1 MLRRNSIVFHL
12 MGRNRLFN
20 KAKEKVMDGKGFKVI
35 GTIMVVIG
43 VASLG
48 LLGLVFW
55 AVVKIINHFF

>member
-1 MLRRNSIVFHL
+1 
-12 MGRNRLFN
+12 
-20 KAKEKVMDGKGFKVI
+20 MDGKGFKVI